1 MFYYLSGELAY
12 LDGSTAVVDC
22 GGVGYKLTISLLTSE
37 SLGARKGEHVRLYT
51 HLSVREDGVE
61 LFGFASDEELEVFKL
76 LTSVSGVGPKAG
88 MSLLSILPSD
98 RLLYAICTEDT
109 KALARAPGIGGKTAA
124 RIVLELKDKLSKDV
138 FRESGMTAAAP
149 DGNLNP
155 VKRPQSGKLSE
166 ATDAL
171 SALGYD
177 RSEIL
182 AALRGIDVE
191 KLSLEQ
197 IITAALKKFMKG

>member
-1 MFYYLSGELAY
+1 MFYYVSGELAH
-12 LDGSTAVVDC
+12 LESGVAVVDA

-37 SLGARKGEHVRLYT
+37 SLGARKGEAVRLYT
-51 HLSVREDGVE
+51 YLSVREDGVE
-61 LFGFASDEELEVFKL
+61 LFGFASDEELRAFKL
-76 LTSVSGVGPKAG
+76 LTSVSGVGPKAA
-88 MSLLSILPSD
+88 MSLLSILTSD

-109 KALARAPGIGGKTAA
+109 KALAKAPGIGGKTAA

-138 FRESGMTAAAP
+138 FRESGATAAAP
-149 DGNLNP
+149 DGALAP
-155 VKRPQSGKLSE
+155 SKKPQNGKLSE
-166 ATDAL
+166 ATAAL
-171 SALGYD
+171 LALGYD

-191 KLSLEQ
+191 QLSLEQ

>member
-1 MFYYLSGELAY
+1 MFYYVNGELAH
-12 LDGSTAVVDC
+12 LESGVAVIDC

-37 SLGARKGEHVRLYT
+37 SLGAKKGETVRLYT

-109 KALARAPGIGGKTAA
+109 KTLAKAPGIGGKTAA
-124 RIVLELKDKLSKDV
+124 RIVLELKDKLAKAAVSDPDFSAV
-138 FRESGMTAAAP
+138 SSGAAAAAS
-149 DGNLNP
+149 GNVP
-155 VKRPQSGKLSE
+155 KAVE
-166 ATDAL
+166 
-171 SALGYD
+171 ALGVLGYTPA
-177 RSEIL
+177 EVAPVL
-182 AALRGIDVE
+182 AAFDSSLPVEQLIAMTLRQMGR
-191 KLSLEQ
+191 Q
-197 IITAALKKFMKG
+197 